1 MARGPPARWLRI
13 AAPTHRIFGILGQAK
28 GGAVPDLGQWQDD
41 NAGEGRTAHAR
52 DEVMTSDEATDS
64 WLRFL
69 LRVGPRVDG
78 VVLRVIA
85 ERLANATD
93 AA

>member
-1 MARGPPARWLRI
+1 MI
-13 AAPTHRIFGILGQAK
+13 
-28 GGAVPDLGQWQDD
+28 
-41 NAGEGRTAHAR
+41 
-52 DEVMTSDEATDS
+52 SDEAADA

-85 ERLANATD
+85 ERLANTTEAD
-93 AA
+93 ELLALAGDLAAIAGVVAEEAMCEAPMMSC

>member
-1 MARGPPARWLRI
+1 MI
-13 AAPTHRIFGILGQAK
+13 
-28 GGAVPDLGQWQDD
+28 
-41 NAGEGRTAHAR
+41 
-52 DEVMTSDEATDS
+52 SDEAADA

-85 ERLANATD
+85 ERLANTTEAD
-93 AA
+93 ELLALAGDLVAIAGVVAEEAMCEAPMMSC